1 MKVELFKK
9 LIKEAVREVVREEL
23 SGLISENST
32 QSKPAAPTV
41 QHVTKYE
48 EFKPT
53 VAKPTKTGDPI
64 MDLLNETRAT
74 MTQET
79 YRELVSATSDMVQAP
94 GLGMNPVENFQTGP
108 APGLDLS
115 TLDFVKNAGAIFKA
129 SVEKDKARF
138 GG

>member
-32 QSKPAAPTV
+32 QSKPATPTV

-64 MDLLNETRAT
+64 MDLLNETRAS

-79 YRELVSATSDMVQAP
+79 YRELVSATSNMVQAP